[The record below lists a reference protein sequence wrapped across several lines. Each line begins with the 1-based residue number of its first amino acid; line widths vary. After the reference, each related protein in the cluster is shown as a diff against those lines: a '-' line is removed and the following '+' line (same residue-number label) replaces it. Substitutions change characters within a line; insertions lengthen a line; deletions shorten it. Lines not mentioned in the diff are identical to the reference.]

1 MPAQYLE
8 VAQTLRSR
16 IEHGDYRLNRFP
28 ATRRLASELGVSHM
42 VARKAI
48 EKLVDDGVIAKGT
61 AKVPAA
67 PPSAAVRRQP
77 AVAML
82 APAYNSPFF
91 TYVRLSL
98 EKAARTLGVMIR
110 PVDYLHWDDPIVFDT
125 LQGFDGVFLLSLNTA
140 MPEPLERRIQASRKP
155 VVAIERDLTGLGVP
169 SIQVFSSQ
177 VVETLLDHLCEL
189 GHRRIACLNVQMP
202 GAIAE
207 DRIGTWRSFTEARN
221 LSGQL
226 IDEPPD
232 VDSFIRPVQQAYQVF
247 QGAIAKGIDGS
258 AVFCTTEEAAMGAMR
273 AAREVGMRIGED
285 LSICAVS
292 DIGYARFQN
301 PTLTAVEF
309 PDIVESLS
317 ESLRWMQARRRRWEG
332 PMLVSPAQVSLFEGE
347 STGTPPPTE
356 MPQSPGP
363 APASPDPDSTGA
375 SR

>member
-48 EKLVDDGVIAKGT
+48 DKLIEDGVIAKGT

-67 PPSAAVRRQP
+67 PPVAAARRQP

-91 TYVRLSL
+91 TYVRLGL
-98 EKAARTLGVMIR
+98 EKAARALGVMIR

-125 LQGFDGVFLLSLNTA
+125 LQGFDGVFLLSLNTE
-140 MPEPLERRIQASRKP
+140 MPETLERRVRTSRKP
-155 VVAIERDLTGLGVP
+155 VIAIERDLTRLGVP

-177 VVETLLDHLCEL
+177 VVETLLDHLSGL

-202 GAIAE
+202 GVIAE
-207 DRIGTWRSFTEARN
+207 RRIGAWRSFTEARA

-232 VDSFIRPVQQAYQVF
+232 GDSFIRPVQQAYQVF
-247 QGAIAKGIDGS
+247 QRAVANGIDGS
-258 AVFCTTEEAAMGAMR
+258 AIFCTTEEAAMGAMR
-273 AAREVGMRIGED
+273 AAREVGLRIGDD

-309 PDIVESLS
+309 PDIVGALS
-317 ESLRWMQARRRRWEG
+317 DGLQWMQNPRRRWEG
-332 PMLVSPAQVSLFEGE
+332 PMLVSPAQISLFEGE
-347 STGTPPPTE
+347 STG
-356 MPQSPGP
+356 S
-363 APASPDPDSTGA
+363 PASSGSDSIGP